1 MLLKKS
7 TSFAYVVIV
16 KGSRSSSSSY
26 VDGLLSVNDTRVFVN
41 RNFVML
47 MMMMMLVRS
56 GTYCTQIFACDKTSA
71 TILLLKSKWQLISTT
86 D

>member
-7 TSFAYVVIV
+7 TSFAYVVIF

-47 MMMMMLVRS
+47 MMMMLVRS

>member
-47 MMMMMLVRS
+47 MMMMLVRS
-56 GTYCTQIFACDKTSA
+56 ETYCTQIFACDKTSA
-71 TILLLKSKWQLISTT
+71 TILLLKSKWHLISTT

>member
-47 MMMMMLVRS
+47 MMMMLVRS